1 MEMIAMLNGLH
12 AAPRTAN
19 DYLEQGLSRTISS
32 NVYAGL
38 GGVPMSPEQAMLVAR
53 ANTVVDSRYSA
64 RLGALP
70 MSAREYAM
78 ASGMNQVTS
87 GAMWARNGGS
97 LMGIAAPK
105 NPWLAAGAL
114 LVGLAAVGWFLKRK

>member
-38 GGVPMSPEQAMLVAR
+38 GRVPMSPEQEMLAAR
-53 ANTVVDSRYSA
+53 ANTVVDTRYNA
-64 RLGALP
+64 LGALP
-70 MSAREYAM
+70 VSAREYAI
-78 ASGMNQVTS
+78 ASGVNNVTS
-87 GAMWARNGGS
+87 GAMWARNGGG
-97 LMGIAAPK
+97 LMGLAAPK
-105 NPWLAAGAL
+105 NPWLAAGAVL
-114 LVGLAAVGWFLKRK
+114 LGLAAVGWFLKKK